1 MPSATTGTDVSCF
14 FARPSCHMSAR
25 SRLHI
30 IGRLNRGQLYRAAN
44 GERRTKKRRAPHEK
58 NGRRQEKRMERNHAG
73 RAPKSIQI
81 HPGQQKR
88 QHAKDKQSPLC
99 RAKQAA
105 FQDIPSCLPADEP

>member
-1 MPSATTGTDVSCF
+1 
-14 FARPSCHMSAR
+14 
-25 SRLHI
+25 
-30 IGRLNRGQLYRAAN
+30 
-44 GERRTKKRRAPHEK
+44 
-58 NGRRQEKRMERNHAG
+58 MERNHAG